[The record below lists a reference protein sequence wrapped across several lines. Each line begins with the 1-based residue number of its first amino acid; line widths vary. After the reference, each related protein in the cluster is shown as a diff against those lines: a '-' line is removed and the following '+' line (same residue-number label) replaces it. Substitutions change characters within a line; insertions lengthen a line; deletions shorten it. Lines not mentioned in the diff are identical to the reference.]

1 MVVPVPRRYAAGPR
15 LASVGLIAL
24 LLASIGPRASSSPA
38 VPPPTGVETQEEA
51 ELAQD
56 QPPTGAEGEKV
67 TEGDDTA
74 EEEEVDTAPDAM
86 IDPLI
91 AKLIHSRVLIDKPRF
106 SLATGGKI
114 QIQYFD
120 ADSADP
126 ENEDDWILR
135 RFRPFLM
142 GHFATHWKWKA
153 ELELSSEIT
162 ALDLDTNALDVRE
175 PLRSLRRLRARGNAP
190 HPWQPEATVLA
201 GVHATLVQPPLRGT
215 HGRRPERLG
224 CA

>member
-1 MVVPVPRRYAAGPR
+1 MVLPVPRRYAAGPR

-67 TEGDDTA
+67 TEGDDK

-91 AKLIHSRVLIDKPRF
+91 AKLIHSRVLIDRK
-106 SLATGGKI
+106 S
-114 QIQYFD
+114 
-120 ADSADP
+120 
-126 ENEDDWILR
+126 
-135 RFRPFLM
+135 
-142 GHFATHWKWKA
+142 
-153 ELELSSEIT
+153 
-162 ALDLDTNALDVRE
+162 V
-175 PLRSLRRLRARGNAP
+175 
-190 HPWQPEATVLA
+190 V
-201 GVHATLVQPPLRGT
+201 
-215 HGRRPERLG
+215 
-224 CA
+224 